1 MLVLIPSTP
10 RLGYDLAHDAGAGMR
25 QPFLETISQALF
37 DRDVATLRHDFAYM
51 EAQRNRPDPPAVAAA
66 RMREGSRLAGG

>member
-1 MLVLIPSTP
+1 MLVLTPSTP
-10 RLGYDLAHDAGAGMR
+10 RLGYVLAHDAGAGMR

-37 DRDVATLRHDFAYM
+37 DRDVATLRYDFAYM